1 MTKKD
6 FTDLGVSEELA
17 TKAAEASKKELESYV
32 QKSKYDLVVTEKET
46 LEIQIKEHCKQLE
59 ELKKAAKGSEELEK
73 KVKELQDDAA
83 ASKAKYEKQINDIQ
97 LNHAIDTALK
107 EAKAK
112 NAKAVRSL
120 LDMENIV
127 LDDGK
132 VKGLDKQIKK
142 LQEAEDSKFLFESA
156 PQPEDGKPKIGGNTD
171 NANSSGIGNGSAATD
186 DGSDS
191 KSIGQLMAEAYN
203 ADHVPA
209 ADNK

>member
-6 FTDLGVSEELA
+6 FTDLGISEELA

-32 QKSKYDLVVTEKET
+32 QKSKYDLAVTEKET
-46 LEIQIKEHCKQLE
+46 LEIQIKEHGKQLE

-73 KVKELQDDAA
+73 KVKELQDNAA

-120 LDMENIV
+120 LDMNDIV

-142 LQEAEDSKFLFESA
+142 LQEAEDSKFLFESVA
-156 PQPEDGKPKIGGNTD
+156 DPKDGKPKIGGNTD
-171 NANSSGIGNGSAATD
+171 NANSSGVGNGSAD
-186 DGSDS
+186 NGNGS

-209 ADNK
+209 TDNK

>member
-6 FTDLGVSEELA
+6 FTDLGISEELA

-32 QKSKYDLVVTEKET
+32 QKSKYDLAVTEKET
-46 LEIQIKEHCKQLE
+46 LEIQIKEHGKQLE

-73 KVKELQDDAA
+73 KVKELQDNAA

-120 LDMENIV
+120 LDMNDIV

-142 LQEAEDSKFLFESA
+142 LQEAEDSKFLFEPVA
-156 PQPEDGKPKIGGNTD
+156 DPKDGKPKIGGSTD
-171 NANSSGIGNGSAATD
+171 NANSSSIGNGSAD
-186 DGSDS
+186 NGNGS

-203 ADHVPA
+203 ADHVPT

>member
-6 FTDLGVSEELA
+6 FTDLGISEELA
-17 TKAAEASKKELESYV
+17 TKAAEASKKELEGYV
-32 QKSKYDLVVTEKET
+32 QKSKYDLAVTEKET
-46 LEIQIKEHCKQLE
+46 LEIQIKEHGKQLE
-59 ELKKAAKGSEELEK
+59 ELKKTAKGSEELEK
-73 KVKELQDDAA
+73 KVKELQDNAA

-156 PQPEDGKPKIGGNTD
+156 PQPEDGKPKIGGSND
-171 NANSSGIGNGSAATD
+171 NANSSCIGNGSAD
-186 DGSDS
+186 NGNGS

>member
-6 FTDLGVSEELA
+6 FTDLGISEELA
-17 TKAAEASKKELESYV
+17 TKAAEASKKELEGYV
-32 QKSKYDLVVTEKET
+32 QKSKYDLAVTEKET
-46 LEIQIKEHCKQLE
+46 LEIQIKEHGKQLE

-73 KVKELQDDAA
+73 KVKELQDNAA

-120 LDMENIV
+120 LDMNDIV

-142 LQEAEDSKFLFESA
+142 LQEAEDSKFLFESVA
-156 PQPEDGKPKIGGNTD
+156 DPKDGKPKIGGSTD
-171 NANSSGIGNGSAATD
+171 NANSSSIGNGSAD
-186 DGSDS
+186 NGNGS

>member
-6 FTDLGVSEELA
+6 FTDLGISEELA
-17 TKAAEASKKELESYV
+17 AKAAEASKKELESYV
-32 QKSKYDLVVTEKET
+32 QKSKYDLAVTEKET
-46 LEIQIKEHCKQLE
+46 LEIQIKEHGKQLE

-73 KVKELQDDAA
+73 KVKELQDNAA

-120 LDMENIV
+120 LDMNDIV

-142 LQEAEDSKFLFESA
+142 LQEAEDSKFLVESVA
-156 PQPEDGKPKIGGNTD
+156 DPKDGKPKIGGSTD
-171 NANSSGIGNGSAATD
+171 NANSSSIGSGSADNGNG
-186 DGSDS
+186 S

>member
-6 FTDLGVSEELA
+6 FTDLGISEELA
-17 TKAAEASKKELESYV
+17 AKAAEASKKELESYV
-32 QKSKYDLVVTEKET
+32 QKSKYDLAVTEKET
-46 LEIQIKEHCKQLE
+46 LEIQIKEHGKQLE

-73 KVKELQDDAA
+73 KVKELQDNAA
-83 ASKAKYEKQINDIQ
+83 AS
-97 LNHAIDTALK
+97 
-107 EAKAK
+107 KAK

-120 LDMENIV
+120 LDMNDIV

-156 PQPEDGKPKIGGNTD
+156 PQPEDGKPKIGGSAD
-171 NANSSGIGNGSAATD
+171 NANSSGIGNGSADT
-186 DGSDS
+186 GNGS

>member
-6 FTDLGVSEELA
+6 FTDLGISEELA

-32 QKSKYDLVVTEKET
+32 QKSKYDLAVTEKET
-46 LEIQIKEHCKQLE
+46 LEIQIKEHGKQLE

-73 KVKELQDDAA
+73 KVKELQDNAA

-171 NANSSGIGNGSAATD
+171 NANSSGIGNGSAD
-186 DGSDS
+186 NGNGS

-209 ADNK
+209 TDNK

>member
-6 FTDLGVSEELA
+6 FTDLGISEELA

-32 QKSKYDLVVTEKET
+32 QKSKYDLAVTEKET
-46 LEIQIKEHCKQLE
+46 LEIQIKEHGKQLE
-59 ELKKAAKGSEELEK
+59 ELKKAARGSEELEK
-73 KVKELQDDAA
+73 KVKELQDNAA

-120 LDMENIV
+120 LDMNDIV

-142 LQEAEDSKFLFESA
+142 LQEAEDSKFLFESVA
-156 PQPEDGKPKIGGNTD
+156 DPKDGKPKIGGSTD
-171 NANSSGIGNGSAATD
+171 NANSSGIGNGSAD
-186 DGSDS
+186 NGDGS

-209 ADNK
+209 TDNK

>member
-6 FTDLGVSEELA
+6 FIDLGISEELA

-32 QKSKYDLVVTEKET
+32 QKSTYDLVVTEKET
-46 LEIQIKEHCKQLE
+46 LEIQIKEHGKQLE

-73 KVKELQDDAA
+73 KVKELQDSAA

-112 NAKAVRSL
+112 NTKAVRSL
-120 LDMENIV
+120 LDTNDIV

-142 LQEAEDSKFLFESA
+142 LQEAEDSKFLFESVA
-156 PQPEDGKPKIGGNTD
+156 DPKDGKPKIGGSTD
-171 NANSSGIGNGSAATD
+171 NANSSSIGNGSANN
-186 DGSDS
+186 GNGS

>member
-6 FTDLGVSEELA
+6 FTDLGISEELA

-32 QKSKYDLVVTEKET
+32 QKSKYDLAVTEKET
-46 LEIQIKEHCKQLE
+46 LEIQIKEHGKQLE

-73 KVKELQDDAA
+73 KVKELQDNAA

-120 LDMENIV
+120 LDMNDIV

-142 LQEAEDSKFLFESA
+142 LQEAEDSKFLFESVA
-156 PQPEDGKPKIGGNTD
+156 DPKDGKPKIGGSTD
-171 NANSSGIGNGSAATD
+171 NANSSGIGNGSAD
-186 DGSDS
+186 NGNGS

-203 ADHVPA
+203 ADHVPT

>member
-6 FTDLGVSEELA
+6 FTDLGISEELA

-32 QKSKYDLVVTEKET
+32 QKSKYDLAVTEKET
-46 LEIQIKEHCKQLE
+46 LEIQIKEHGKQLE

-73 KVKELQDDAA
+73 KVKELQDNAT

-142 LQEAEDSKFLFESA
+142 LQEAEDSKFLFELA
-156 PQPEDGKPKIGGNTD
+156 ADPKDGKPKIGNTTD
-171 NANSSGIGNGSAATD
+171 NDNAGDSGNGSNNN
-186 DGSDS
+186 GNGS

-203 ADHVPA
+203 ADHVPT

>member
-6 FTDLGVSEELA
+6 FTDLGISEELA

-32 QKSKYDLVVTEKET
+32 QKSKYDLAVTEKET
-46 LEIQIKEHCKQLE
+46 LEIQIKEHGKQLE

-73 KVKELQDDAA
+73 RIKELQDNAA

-97 LNHAIDTALK
+97 LNHAIDIALK
-107 EAKAK
+107 EARAK

-142 LQEAEDSKFLFESA
+142 LQEAEDSKFLFESVA
-156 PQPEDGKPKIGGNTD
+156 DPKDGKPKIGGNTGND
-171 NANSSGIGNGSAATD
+171 NAGDSGNGSNND
-186 DGSDS
+186 DGNGS

-203 ADHVPA
+203 ADHVPT

>member
-6 FTDLGVSEELA
+6 FTDLGISEELA

-46 LEIQIKEHCKQLE
+46 LEIQIKEHGKQLE

-73 KVKELQDDAA
+73 KVKELQDNAA

-120 LDMENIV
+120 LDMNDIV

-171 NANSSGIGNGSAATD
+171 NANSSGIGNGSADT
-186 DGSDS
+186 GNGS

>member
-6 FTDLGVSEELA
+6 FTDLGISEELA
-17 TKAAEASKKELESYV
+17 TKAAEASKKELEGYV

-46 LEIQIKEHCKQLE
+46 LEIQIKEHGKQLD

-73 KVKELQDDAA
+73 KVKELQDNAA

-120 LDMENIV
+120 LDMNDIV

-156 PQPEDGKPKIGGNTD
+156 PQPEDGKPKIGGNAD
-171 NANSSGIGNGSAATD
+171 NANSSGIGNGSADT
-186 DGSDS
+186 GNGS

>member
-6 FTDLGVSEELA
+6 FTDLGISEELA

-32 QKSKYDLVVTEKET
+32 QKSKYDLAVTEKET
-46 LEIQIKEHCKQLE
+46 LEIQIKEHGKQLE

-73 KVKELQDDAA
+73 KVKELQDNAA

-120 LDMENIV
+120 LDMNDIV

-142 LQEAEDSKFLFESA
+142 LQEAEDSKFLFESVA
-156 PQPEDGKPKIGGNTD
+156 DPKDCKPKIGGNAD
-171 NANSSGIGNGSAATD
+171 NANSSGIGNGSANN
-186 DGSDS
+186 GNGS

>member
-6 FTDLGVSEELA
+6 FTDLGISEELA

-32 QKSKYDLVVTEKET
+32 QKSKYDLAVTEKET
-46 LEIQIKEHCKQLE
+46 LEIQIKEHGKQLE

-73 KVKELQDDAA
+73 KVKELQDNAA

-142 LQEAEDSKFLFESA
+142 LQEAEDSKFLFESVA
-156 PQPEDGKPKIGGNTD
+156 DPKDGKPKIGGNTD
-171 NANSSGIGNGSAATD
+171 NANSSGIGNGSTD
-186 DGSDS
+186 NGNGS

>member
-6 FTDLGVSEELA
+6 FTDLGISEELA

-32 QKSKYDLVVTEKET
+32 QKSKYDLAVTEKET
-46 LEIQIKEHCKQLE
+46 LEIQIKEHGKQLE

-73 KVKELQDDAA
+73 KVKELQDNAA

-120 LDMENIV
+120 LDMETIV

-142 LQEAEDSKFLFESA
+142 LQEAEDSKFLFESVA
-156 PQPEDGKPKIGGNTD
+156 DPKDGKPKIGGNTD
-171 NANSSGIGNGSAATD
+171 NANSSSVGNGSANT
-186 DGSDS
+186 GNGS

-203 ADHVPA
+203 ADHVPT

>member
-6 FTDLGVSEELA
+6 FTDLGISEELA

-32 QKSKYDLVVTEKET
+32 QKSKYDLAVTEKET
-46 LEIQIKEHCKQLE
+46 LEIQIKEHGKQLE

-73 KVKELQDDAA
+73 KVKELQDNAA

-97 LNHAIDTALK
+97 LNHAIDIALK

-142 LQEAEDSKFLFESA
+142 LQEAEDSKFLFESVA
-156 PQPEDGKPKIGGNTD
+156 DPKDGKPKIGGNTD
-171 NANSSGIGNGSAATD
+171 NANSSGVGNGSAD
-186 DGSDS
+186 NGNGS

>member
-6 FTDLGVSEELA
+6 FTDLGISEELA

-32 QKSKYDLVVTEKET
+32 QKSKYDLAVTEKET
-46 LEIQIKEHCKQLE
+46 LEIQIKEHGKQLE

-73 KVKELQDDAA
+73 KVKELQDNAA

-97 LNHAIDTALK
+97 LNHAIDIALK

-142 LQEAEDSKFLFESA
+142 LQEAEDSKFLFEPVA
-156 PQPEDGKPKIGGNTD
+156 DPKDGKPKIGGSID
-171 NANSSGIGNGSAATD
+171 NANSSGIGNGSADT
-186 DGSDS
+186 GNGS

-203 ADHVPA
+203 ADHVPT

>member
-6 FTDLGVSEELA
+6 FTDLGISEELA

-32 QKSKYDLVVTEKET
+32 QKSKYDLAVTEKET
-46 LEIQIKEHCKQLE
+46 LEIQIKEHGKQLE
-59 ELKKAAKGSEELEK
+59 ELKKATKGSEELEK
-73 KVKELQDDAA
+73 KVKELQDNAA

-142 LQEAEDSKFLFESA
+142 LQEAEDSKFLFESVA
-156 PQPEDGKPKIGGNTD
+156 DPKDGKPKIGGSTD
-171 NANSSGIGNGSAATD
+171 NANSSGIGNGSADT
-186 DGSDS
+186 GNGS

>member
-6 FTDLGVSEELA
+6 FTDLGISEELA

-32 QKSKYDLVVTEKET
+32 QKSKYDLAVTEKET
-46 LEIQIKEHCKQLE
+46 LEIQIKEHGKQLE

-73 KVKELQDDAA
+73 KVKELQDNAA

-97 LNHAIDTALK
+97 LNHAIDTALR

-120 LDMENIV
+120 LDMNDIV

-142 LQEAEDSKFLFESA
+142 LQEAEDSKFLFESVA
-156 PQPEDGKPKIGGNTD
+156 DPKDGKPKIGGSTD
-171 NANSSGIGNGSAATD
+171 NANSSGIGNGSAD
-186 DGSDS
+186 DGNGS

-203 ADHVPA
+203 ADHVPT

>member
-6 FTDLGVSEELA
+6 FTDLGISEELA
-17 TKAAEASKKELESYV
+17 AKAAEASKKELESYV
-32 QKSKYDLVVTEKET
+32 QKSKYDLAVTEKET
-46 LEIQIKEHCKQLE
+46 LEIQIKEHGKQLE

-73 KVKELQDDAA
+73 KVKELQDNAA

-120 LDMENIV
+120 LDMNDIV

-171 NANSSGIGNGSAATD
+171 NANSSGIGNGSAD
-186 DGSDS
+186 NGNGS

-203 ADHVPA
+203 ADHVPT

>member
-6 FTDLGVSEELA
+6 FTDLGISEELA

-46 LEIQIKEHCKQLE
+46 LEIQIKEHGKQLE

-73 KVKELQDDAA
+73 KVKELQDNAA

-120 LDMENIV
+120 LDMDDIV

-171 NANSSGIGNGSAATD
+171 NANSSGIGNGSANN
-186 DGSDS
+186 GNGS

-209 ADNK
+209 ADNN

>member
-6 FTDLGVSEELA
+6 FTDLGISEELA

-32 QKSKYDLVVTEKET
+32 QKSKYDLAVTEKET
-46 LEIQIKEHCKQLE
+46 LEIQIKEHGKQLE

-73 KVKELQDDAA
+73 KVKELQDNAA
-83 ASKAKYEKQINDIQ
+83 AAKAKYEKQINDIQ

-120 LDMENIV
+120 LDMNDIV

-142 LQEAEDSKFLFESA
+142 LQEAEDSKFLFESVA
-156 PQPEDGKPKIGGNTD
+156 DPKDGKPKIGGNTD
-171 NANSSGIGNGSAATD
+171 NANSSGIGNGSANN
-186 DGSDS
+186 GNGS

>member
-6 FTDLGVSEELA
+6 FTDLGISEELA

-32 QKSKYDLVVTEKET
+32 QKSKYDLAVTEKET
-46 LEIQIKEHCKQLE
+46 LEIQIKEHGKQLE

-73 KVKELQDDAA
+73 KVKELQDNAA

-171 NANSSGIGNGSAATD
+171 NANSSGIGNGSANT
-186 DGSDS
+186 GNGS

>member
-6 FTDLGVSEELA
+6 FTDLGISEELA

-46 LEIQIKEHCKQLE
+46 LEIQIKEHGKQLE

-73 KVKELQDDAA
+73 KVKELQDNAA

-120 LDMENIV
+120 LDMNDIV

-142 LQEAEDSKFLFESA
+142 LQEAEDSKFLFESVA
-156 PQPEDGKPKIGGNTD
+156 DPKDGKPKIGGSTD
-171 NANSSGIGNGSAATD
+171 NANSSSIGSGSADNGNG
-186 DGSDS
+186 S

>member
-6 FTDLGVSEELA
+6 FTDLGISEELA
-17 TKAAEASKKELESYV
+17 AKAAEASKKELESYV
-32 QKSKYDLVVTEKET
+32 QKSKYDLAVTEKET
-46 LEIQIKEHCKQLE
+46 LEIQIKEHGKQLE

-73 KVKELQDDAA
+73 KVKELQDNAA

-120 LDMENIV
+120 LDMNDIV

-142 LQEAEDSKFLFESA
+142 LQEAEDSKFLFESVA
-156 PQPEDGKPKIGGNTD
+156 DPKDGKPKIGGSTD
-171 NANSSGIGNGSAATD
+171 SANSSSIGNGSAD
-186 DGSDS
+186 NGNGS

-203 ADHVPA
+203 ADHVPT

>member
-6 FTDLGVSEELA
+6 FTDLGISEELA
-17 TKAAEASKKELESYV
+17 TKAAEASKKELEGYV

-46 LEIQIKEHCKQLE
+46 LEIQIKEHGKQLD

-73 KVKELQDDAA
+73 KVKELQDNAA

-120 LDMENIV
+120 LDMNDIV

-171 NANSSGIGNGSAATD
+171 NANSSSIGNGSANN
-186 DGSDS
+186 GNGS

>member
-6 FTDLGVSEELA
+6 FTDLGISEELA

-32 QKSKYDLVVTEKET
+32 QKSKYDLAVTEKET
-46 LEIQIKEHCKQLE
+46 LEIQIKEHGKQLE

-73 KVKELQDDAA
+73 KVKELQDNAA

-97 LNHAIDTALK
+97 LNHAIDIALK

-142 LQEAEDSKFLFESA
+142 LQEAEDSKFLFESVA
-156 PQPEDGKPKIGGNTD
+156 DPKDGKPKIGGNTD
-171 NANSSGIGNGSAATD
+171 NANSSGIGNGSAD
-186 DGSDS
+186 NGNGS

-209 ADNK
+209 VDNK

>member
-6 FTDLGVSEELA
+6 FTDLGISEELA

-32 QKSKYDLVVTEKET
+32 QKSKYDLAVTEKET
-46 LEIQIKEHCKQLE
+46 LEIQIKEHGKQLE

-73 KVKELQDDAA
+73 KVKELQDNAA

-107 EAKAK
+107 EARAK

-120 LDMENIV
+120 LDMENLV
-127 LDDGK
+127 LEDGK

-142 LQEAEDSKFLFESA
+142 LQEAEDSKFLFEQVA
-156 PQPEDGKPKIGGNTD
+156 DPKDGKPKIGGNTD
-171 NANSSGIGNGSAATD
+171 NANSSGIGNGSNN
-186 DGSDS
+186 DGNGS

>member
-6 FTDLGVSEELA
+6 FTDLGISEELA
-17 TKAAEASKKELESYV
+17 TKAAEASKKELEGYV
-32 QKSKYDLVVTEKET
+32 QKSKYDLAVTEKET
-46 LEIQIKEHCKQLE
+46 LEIQIKEHGKQLE

-73 KVKELQDDAA
+73 KVKELQDNAA

-120 LDMENIV
+120 LDMNDIV

-171 NANSSGIGNGSAATD
+171 NANSSGIGNGSADT
-186 DGSDS
+186 GNGS

>member
-6 FTDLGVSEELA
+6 FTDLGISEELA

-32 QKSKYDLVVTEKET
+32 QKSKYDLAVTEKET
-46 LEIQIKEHCKQLE
+46 LEIQIKEHGKQLE

-73 KVKELQDDAA
+73 KVKELQDNAA

-120 LDMENIV
+120 LDMNDIV

-142 LQEAEDSKFLFESA
+142 LQEAEDSKFLFESVA
-156 PQPEDGKPKIGGNTD
+156 DPKDGKPKIGGGTD
-171 NANSSGIGNGSAATD
+171 NANSSGIGNGSAD
-186 DGSDS
+186 NGDGS

-209 ADNK
+209 TDNK

>member
-6 FTDLGVSEELA
+6 FTDLGISEELA

-32 QKSKYDLVVTEKET
+32 QKSKYDLAVTEKET
-46 LEIQIKEHCKQLE
+46 LEIQIKEHGKQLE
-59 ELKKAAKGSEELEK
+59 GLKKAAKGSEELEK
-73 KVKELQDDAA
+73 KVKELQDNAA

-156 PQPEDGKPKIGGNTD
+156 PQPEDGKPKIGGSTD
-171 NANSSGIGNGSAATD
+171 NANSSGIGNGSAD
-186 DGSDS
+186 NGNGS

-203 ADHVPA
+203 AEHVPT

>member
-6 FTDLGVSEELA
+6 FTDLGISEELA

-32 QKSKYDLVVTEKET
+32 QKSKYDLAVTEKET
-46 LEIQIKEHCKQLE
+46 LEIQIKEHGKQLE

-73 KVKELQDDAA
+73 KVKELQDNAA

-112 NAKAVRSL
+112 NTKAVRSL
-120 LDMENIV
+120 LDMNDIV

-142 LQEAEDSKFLFESA
+142 LQEAEDSKFLFESV
-156 PQPEDGKPKIGGNTD
+156 PQPEDGKPKIGGSTD
-171 NANSSGIGNGSAATD
+171 NANSSSIGNGSANN
-186 DGSDS
+186 GNGS

>member
-6 FTDLGVSEELA
+6 FTDLGISEELA

-32 QKSKYDLVVTEKET
+32 QKSKYDLAVTEKET
-46 LEIQIKEHCKQLE
+46 LEIQIKEHGKQLE

-73 KVKELQDDAA
+73 KVKELQDNAA

-120 LDMENIV
+120 LDMNDIV

-142 LQEAEDSKFLFESA
+142 LQEAEDSKFLFESVA
-156 PQPEDGKPKIGGNTD
+156 DPKDGKPKIGGSTD
-171 NANSSGIGNGSAATD
+171 NANSSSIGNGSADT
-186 DGSDS
+186 GNGS

>member
-6 FTDLGVSEELA
+6 FTDLGISEELA

-32 QKSKYDLVVTEKET
+32 QKSKYDLAVTEKET
-46 LEIQIKEHCKQLE
+46 LEIQIKEHGKQLE

-73 KVKELQDDAA
+73 KVKELQDNAA

-142 LQEAEDSKFLFESA
+142 LQEAEDSKFLFESVA
-156 PQPEDGKPKIGGNTD
+156 DPKDGKPKIGGSTD
-171 NANSSGIGNGSAATD
+171 NANSSGVGNDSADNGNG
-186 DGSDS
+186 S

>member
-6 FTDLGVSEELA
+6 FTDLGISEELA

-46 LEIQIKEHCKQLE
+46 LEIQIKEHGKQLE

-73 KVKELQDDAA
+73 KVKELQDNAA

-120 LDMENIV
+120 LDMNDIV

-171 NANSSGIGNGSAATD
+171 NANSSGIGNGSAD
-186 DGSDS
+186 NGNGS

-203 ADHVPA
+203 ADHVPT

>member
-6 FTDLGVSEELA
+6 FTDLGISEELA
-17 TKAAEASKKELESYV
+17 TKAAEASKKELEGYV

-46 LEIQIKEHCKQLE
+46 LEIQIKEHGKQLD

-73 KVKELQDDAA
+73 KVKELQDNAA

-120 LDMENIV
+120 LDMNDIV

-156 PQPEDGKPKIGGNTD
+156 PQPEDGKPKIGGSTD
-171 NANSSGIGNGSAATD
+171 NANSSSIGNGSANN
-186 DGSDS
+186 GNGS

>member
-6 FTDLGVSEELA
+6 FTDLGIPEELA

-32 QKSKYDLVVTEKET
+32 QKSKYDLAVTEKET
-46 LEIQIKEHCKQLE
+46 LEIQIKEHGKQLE

-73 KVKELQDDAA
+73 KVKELQDNAA

-120 LDMENIV
+120 LDMNDIV

-142 LQEAEDSKFLFESA
+142 LQEAEDSKFLFESVA
-156 PQPEDGKPKIGGNTD
+156 DPKDGKPKIGGNTD
-171 NANSSGIGNGSAATD
+171 NANSSGIGNGSANN
-186 DGSDS
+186 GNGS